1 MKESTTTDIRKASS
15 LNCDTEIPYFVLS
28 SMLRQSLSLSSPMP
42 LQLFMLHRIV
52 PMSLFVRQLMSY
64 SPCRKENGRKRR
76 VKGKERT
83 KRRTENC
90 GSECGSR
97 LLIGTS
103 QLPAASQLAY
113 AHLVCS
119 FSSPSF
125 LSPSLPSRS
134 LARNTFFLPS
144 LPYRLLALLLP
155 FPTLTLAEMYPV
167 GGSVDEGAVNG
178 FYSVSNWKPIG
189 CHHCYKM
196 RREIDVYR

>member
-1 MKESTTTDIRKASS
+1 
-15 LNCDTEIPYFVLS
+15 
-28 SMLRQSLSLSSPMP
+28 MP
-42 LQLFMLHRIV
+42 LQLFMLHRVV
-52 PMSLFVRQLMSY
+52 PTSLFVRQLMSY

-125 LSPSLPSRS
+125 LSPSTPVALSRPQYLFS
-134 LARNTFFLPS
+134 SVTSVPASRFTSAISHLDTRRN
-144 LPYRLLALLLP
+144 
-155 FPTLTLAEMYPV
+155 
-167 GGSVDEGAVNG
+167 
-178 FYSVSNWKPIG
+178 VSGRWK
-189 CHHCYKM
+189 
-196 RREIDVYR
+196 RRRGRR